1 MALTNRLSVA
11 AAVAACTLG
20 AAANADIVA
29 GWTFQNS
36 AFISSTTGSST
47 FTYPQ
52 TGTTTA
58 FTGYHA
64 DARTKWYNNVGNGS
78 TAAVNSDYW
87 TVGDYYQASLS
98 TTGYTGIS
106 LNFDMTR
113 SASGPANF
121 KVDISTNGGTSWST
135 ISTVSVIQ
143 NAAAPA
149 GPGTWT
155 SATSYAAYT
164 STITGITAAENQ
176 ASLLIRWISTSAA
189 SSTGGTA
196 RMDNVQVQGTLVPA
210 PGAAALVGLAGLMAR
225 RRRA

>member
-1 MALTNRLSVA
+1 MSITTRLSAV
-11 AAVAACTLG
+11 AAVALC
-20 AAANADIVA
+20 AAAQADIIA
-29 GWTFQNS
+29 GWTFQNA
-36 AFISSTTGSST
+36 AFVSSTTGSSN

-78 TAAVNSDYW
+78 SAAVNSDYW

-98 TTGYTGIS
+98 TTGFTGVS

-113 SASGPANF
+113 SASGPQNF
-121 KVDISTNGGTSWST
+121 KVDISTNGGSSWST
-135 ISTVSVIQ
+135 VGTVAVIQ

-149 GPGTWT
+149 GAGSWT
-155 SATSYAAYT
+155 SAASNAAYT
-164 STITGITAAENQ
+164 TNLTGLTALNDQ
-176 ASLLIRWISTSAA
+176 ASVLIRWISTSAA

-196 RMDNVQVQGTLVPA
+196 RMDNVQVQGTLLPA

>member
-20 AAANADIVA
+20 AAANADIIA
-29 GWTFQNS
+29 GWTFQNA

-64 DARTKWYNNVGNGS
+64 DARTKWYNNTGNGS

-98 TTGYTGIS
+98 TTGYSGIS
-106 LNFDMTR
+106 INFDMTR
-113 SASGPANF
+113 SASGPQNF

-135 ISTVSVIQ
+135 IGTVAVIQ
-143 NAAAPA
+143 NAAAPTGA
-149 GPGTWT
+149 GSWT
-155 SATSYAAYT
+155 SAAYNAAYT
-164 STITGITAAENQ
+164 TTFSGITAADNQ
-176 ASLLIRWISTSAA
+176 NSLLVRWISTSA
-189 SSTGGTA
+189 SGSTGGTA
-196 RMDNVQVQGTLVPA
+196 RMDNVQVQGTLLPA

-225 RRRA
+225 RRRD

>member
-121 KVDISTNGGTSWST
+121 KVDISTNGGGSWST
-135 ISTVSVIQ
+135 IGTVSVIQ
-143 NAAAPA
+143 NAAAPTGA
-149 GPGTWT
+149 GAWT
-155 SATSYAAYT
+155 SATYLSAYT

-189 SSTGGTA
+189 GSTGGTA

>member
-121 KVDISTNGGTSWST
+121 KVDISTNGGGSWST
-135 ISTVSVIQ
+135 IGTVSVIQ
-143 NAAAPA
+143 NAAAPTGA
-149 GPGTWT
+149 GAWT
-155 SATSYAAYT
+155 SATYLSAYT

-189 SSTGGTA
+189 GGTGGTA
-196 RMDNVQVQGTLVPA
+196 RIDNVQINGTLVPA

>member
-1 MALTNRLSVA
+1 MTLTTRLSAV
-11 AAVAACTLG
+11 AAVALC

-36 AFISSTTGSST
+36 AFISSTVGSQT

-58 FTGYHA
+58 FTGFHA

-78 TAAVNSDYW
+78 SSAVNSDYW
-87 TVGDYYQASLS
+87 AIGDYYQASLS

-113 SASGPANF
+113 SASGPQNF
-121 KVDISTNGGTSWST
+121 KVDISTNGGSSWST
-135 ISTVSVIQ
+135 VGTVVVLQ
-143 NAAAPA
+143 NGAAPNSSWNS
-149 GPGTWT
+149 TT
-155 SATSYAAYT
+155 YQAAYT
-164 STITGITAAENQ
+164 TTFSGISAADNQ
-176 ASLLIRWISTSAA
+176 ASLLIRWIATSAPGA
-189 SSTGGTA
+189 TGGTA
-196 RMDNVQVQGTLVPA
+196 RIDNVQIQGTLVPA

-225 RRRA
+225 RRRG

>member
-1 MALTNRLSVA
+1 MALTTRLSAV
-11 AAVAACTLG
+11 AAVAAC

-121 KVDISTNGGTSWST
+121 KVDISTNGGGSWST
-135 ISTVSVIQ
+135 IGTVSVIQ
-143 NAAAPA
+143 NAAAPTGA
-149 GPGTWT
+149 GAWT
-155 SATSYAAYT
+155 SATYLSAYT

-189 SSTGGTA
+189 GGTGGTA
-196 RMDNVQVQGTLVPA
+196 RIDNVQINGTLVPA

>member
-1 MALTNRLSVA
+1 MALTTRLSAV
-11 AAVAACTLG
+11 AAVALC

-29 GWTFQNS
+29 GWTFQNA
-36 AFISSTTGSST
+36 AFISSTVGSST

-52 TGTTTA
+52 TGTSTA

-78 TAAVNSDYW
+78 SSAVNSDYW

-113 SASGPANF
+113 SASGPQNF
-121 KVDISTNGGTSWST
+121 KVDISTNGGSSWAT
-135 ISTVSVIQ
+135 IGTVVVLQ
-143 NAAAPA
+143 NGAAPNA
-149 GPGTWT
+149 SWT
-155 SATSYAAYT
+155 SAAYNAAYT
-164 STITGITAAENQ
+164 TTFTGITAADNQ
-176 ASLLIRWISTSAA
+176 ATLLIRWISTSAS

-196 RMDNVQVQGTLVPA
+196 RIDNVQVQGTLVPA
-210 PGAAALVGLAGLMAR
+210 PGAAALIGLAGLMAR

>member
-1 MALTNRLSVA
+1 MTLTTRLSAV
-11 AAVAACTLG
+11 AAVALC
-20 AAANADIVA
+20 AAAQADIVA
-29 GWTFQNS
+29 GWTFQNA
-36 AFISSTTGSST
+36 AFVSSTTGSQT

-78 TAAVNSDYW
+78 SAAVNSDYW
-87 TVGDYYQASLS
+87 AIGDYYQASLS

-113 SASGPANF
+113 SASGPKDF
-121 KVDISTNGGTSWST
+121 RIDISTNGGTSWSQIGT
-135 ISTVSVIQ
+135 LAVLQ
-143 NAAAPA
+143 NGLAPNA
-149 GPGTWT
+149 SWT
-155 SATSYAAYT
+155 SASYSAAYT
-164 STITGITAAENQ
+164 TNITGITAADNQ
-176 ASLLIRWISTSAA
+176 ASLLIRWVATTAPTA
-189 SSTGGTA
+189 TGGTC
-196 RMDNVQVQGTLVPA
+196 RIDNVQIQGTLVPA